1 VSIPERDS
9 LFDVAAKFFSELQ
22 GELCRSIADIDGASE
37 FTADAWQRPG
47 GGGGVARVLEG
58 GAVFEKAGVNW
69 SNVDGEL
76 PDEVA
81 AHMPGQGRTFRACG
95 VSLVLHP
102 RSPMV
107 PTTHANFR
115 CLMKG
120 DAVWFGGGADLTPYY
135 FYREDAVHFHR
146 TLADACDRHPVADY
160 NRFKSWCDEYFFLP
174 HRGETRGVGG
184 VFFDYLGADRGGATA
199 PLEERGDTGRRE
211 AGEGVGRGRGRAS
224 DESIDQVFDFVRDLG
239 RSFTKAYL
247 PIVERRQPLPF
258 GETERTWQLRR
269 RGRYVEFN
277 LIHDRGTLFGLKT
290 NGRIESILMSLPPL
304 VRWDYDV
311 MAQPGSPEAEL
322 LTHLRPTD
330 WLGRAK

>member
-1 VSIPERDS
+1 MSD
-9 LFDVAAKFFSELQ
+9 LFDRAAKFFSELQ
-22 GELCRSIADIDGASE
+22 GELCRSLADADGGTE
-37 FTADAWQRPG
+37 FNADAWQRPG

-58 GAVFEKAGVNW
+58 GALFEKAGVNW

-76 PDEVA
+76 PEEIA

-120 DAVWFGGGADLTPYY
+120 DALWFGGGADLTPYY
-135 FYREDAVHFHR
+135 LFREDAVHFHQ
-146 TLADACDRHPVADY
+146 TLAAACDRHKPVADY
-160 NRFKSWCDEYFFLP
+160 DRLKTWCDEYFFLP
-174 HRGETRGVGG
+174 HRNETRGVGG
-184 VFFDYLGADRGGATA
+184 VFFDYLGARGEYPA
-199 PLEERGDTGRRE
+199 E
-211 AGEGVGRGRGRAS
+211 
-224 DESIDQVFDFVRDLG
+224 QVFDFVRDIG
-239 RSFTKAYL
+239 RAFGDAYI
-247 PIVERRQPLPF
+247 PIAQRRQPTPY
-258 GETERTWQLRR
+258 GETERLWQLRR

-290 NGRIESILMSLPPL
+290 NGRVESILMSLPPL

-322 LTHLRPTD
+322 LTHLRPID
-330 WLGRAK
+330 WLGRTK

>member
-1 VSIPERDS
+1 VSDLFER
-9 LFDVAAKFFSELQ
+9 AAKFYAELQ
-22 GELCRSIADIDGASE
+22 TELCRALADADGGADFSS
-37 FTADAWQRPG
+37 DAWQRPG

-58 GAVFEKAGVNW
+58 GALFEKAGVNW
-69 SNVDGEL
+69 SSVDGEL
-76 PDEVA
+76 PAELAD
-81 AHMPGQGRTFRACG
+81 HMPGQGRSFRACG

-120 DAVWFGGGADLTPYY
+120 EALWFGGGADLTPYY
-135 FYREDAVHFHR
+135 FFHEDAVHFHQ
-146 TLADACDRHPVADY
+146 TLADACDRHRPVGDY
-160 NRFKSWCDEYFFLP
+160 DRFKKWCDDYFFLP
-174 HRGETRGVGG
+174 HRNETRGVGG
-184 VFFDYLGADRGGATA
+184 VFFDYLGAK
-199 PLEERGDTGRRE
+199 
-211 AGEGVGRGRGRAS
+211 GEHPP
-224 DESIDQVFDFVRDLG
+224 EQVFDFVRDLAG
-239 RSFTKAYL
+239 AFAQAYL
-247 PIVERRQPLPF
+247 PITQRRQPMPY

-277 LIHDRGTLFGLKT
+277 LIYDRGTLFGLKT

-330 WLGRAK
+330 WLGRGK